1 MFSQAITEEE
11 AVEEAEYMLNLVDG
25 YEVTLPLVMD
35 YEYAPTGSS
44 GRLYNADLSKS
55 EATAICNA
63 FIERIASAGYTPMI
77 YANKSM
83 LTNDIDGEALRK
95 TL

>member
-1 MFSQAITEEE
+1 
-11 AVEEAEYMLNLVDG
+11 MLNLVDG

-77 YANKSM
+77 YAIRVCLPMILMEKPW
-83 LTNDIDGEALRK
+83 RK